1 MAQDRFLALCIFS
14 ALRSGGA
21 VFAKVGSA
29 LVFPVSV
36 PVCGGIMQRAVF
48 RADHVV
54 EIFIVNIRPPGMA
67 VLLGFRAGVAGGQS
81 AVALKNTLAD
91 PGRFVGAVR
100 YNGLMF
106 GIVFTQFV
114 IQRVKRY
121 AVMHVAGGDMDAENK
136 IVLVTGGMR
145 FIRKTLFV
153 FALVENAAL
162 RVGCGYHRFFLF
174 GRLFV
179 AVVRKGLFS
188 VFFPVFV
195 YLFEQFSCISLRLF
209 RHRLFGLLFQVCAGL
224 DMRSV
229 HEYSLCVQIAFLRSC
244 FQHPTEYIFY
254 RRVVEPVLEIITHCG
269 KVRYRFVQR
278 IPDKPPVR
286 QVHAHFFQRPAK

>member
-1 MAQDRFLALCIFS
+1 MAVVPFPSGQFFQIHGSKFKLHPVCHLSEATVLRVAHAVFFFCVGKYTLNFFFSQTVQFSIYRHVPDVLRHLHKVLPDMAQNRFLALCIFS

-67 VLLGFRAGVAGGQS
+67 VLLGFRAGVAGGWS
-81 AVALKNTLAD
+81 A
-91 PGRFVGAVR
+91 
-100 YNGLMF
+100 
-106 GIVFTQFV
+106 
-114 IQRVKRY
+114 
-121 AVMHVAGGDMDAENK
+121 
-136 IVLVTGGMR
+136 
-145 FIRKTLFV
+145 
-153 FALVENAAL
+153 AAL

-179 AVVRKGLFS
+179 TVVRKGLFS

-195 YLFEQFSCISLRLF
+195 YLFEQFSCMSLFWNKDRCFLF
-209 RHRLFGLLFQVCAGL
+209 TVIL
-224 DMRSV
+224 S
-229 HEYSLCVQIAFLRSC
+229 
-244 FQHPTEYIFY
+244 TE
-254 RRVVEPVLEIITHCG
+254 R
-269 KVRYRFVQR
+269 KN
-278 IPDKPPVR
+278 
-286 QVHAHFFQRPAK
+286 

>member
-67 VLLGFRAGVAGGQS
+67 VLLGFRAGVAGGWS
-81 AVALKNTLAD
+81 A
-91 PGRFVGAVR
+91 
-100 YNGLMF
+100 
-106 GIVFTQFV
+106 
-114 IQRVKRY
+114 
-121 AVMHVAGGDMDAENK
+121 
-136 IVLVTGGMR
+136 
-145 FIRKTLFV
+145 
-153 FALVENAAL
+153 AAL

-179 AVVRKGLFS
+179 TVVRKGLFS

-195 YLFEQFSCISLRLF
+195 YLFEQFSCIYRGLVIPCSHCPKTSPKFARILR
-209 RHRLFGLLFQVCAGL
+209 RLHGRLKGQ
-224 DMRSV
+224 
-229 HEYSLCVQIAFLRSC
+229 
-244 FQHPTEYIFY
+244 
-254 RRVVEPVLEIITHCG
+254 
-269 KVRYRFVQR
+269 
-278 IPDKPPVR
+278 KPGTGRPVR
-286 QVHAHFFQRPAK
+286 SRCP

>member
-1 MAQDRFLALCIFS
+1 
-14 ALRSGGA
+14 
-21 VFAKVGSA
+21 
-29 LVFPVSV
+29 
-36 PVCGGIMQRAVF
+36 MQRAVF

-81 AVALKNTLAD
+81 AAALKNTLAD

-179 AVVRKGLFS
+179 AVVRKGLFPCS
-188 VFFPVFV
+188 SRS
-195 YLFEQFSCISLRLF
+195 LFTSSNSSLAYRF
-209 RHRLFGLLFQVCAGL
+209 ASFGT
-224 DMRSV
+224 
-229 HEYSLCVQIAFLRSC
+229 AFLAC
-244 FQHPTEYIFY
+244 FF
-254 RRVVEPVLEIITHCG
+254 
-269 KVRYRFVQR
+269 RFALALICVPSTNIASVSR
-278 IPDKPPVR
+278 
-286 QVHAHFFQRPAK
+286 